1 MTFVPRL
8 AALLLLIATPIAA
21 RAAMINVPAGD
32 EAALITAI
40 DTANTNGEDDTIALA
55 AGSTYTFTAVNNGV
69 TALPVVTTRITIQGN
84 DAVVER
90 GGGPEF
96 RLIDVGS
103 TGDLTLDH
111 VTVRGGQVT
120 FTSVPPPF
128 FRDGGA
134 GIRVVGSG
142 KLSLANAVVTGN
154 TCTGP
159 VCFGG
164 GIFVQDD
171 DGPVVTL
178 VDSEVSQNFA
188 ESGGGICMN
197 HNDQTLHLTRTT
209 IRGNSGMEGG
219 GIGTFGA
226 DTITITDSLII
237 GNSVSAPGVQGG
249 ALGGGLLDV
258 SGATWT
264 ISGTTITG
272 NSASGAN
279 VSTGATNIYG
289 GGMAE
294 NGGATITIVNSTIT
308 GNSLT
313 NTEGGLVAGAG
324 LFSEGGGDWTL
335 NNVTV
340 SGNTI
345 TASNGSGGG
354 MEATR
359 GTFTLQN
366 SIVYGNT
373 AATNPDCSAL
383 GANMSN
389 PIFDS
394 LILTT
399 GHNIVGDTTG
409 CAGFVA
415 ATGDQIG
422 VDPLLGPLGDNGGP
436 THTQALLAGSPA
448 LDKGD
453 PAVPG
458 SGGTACEAVDQRG
471 TSRPQGTACDIGA
484 FEVGGPTPTTTTTL
498 PGGCPG
504 TRAPTYVSID
514 CRLDALIA
522 DIESAQDLGKVKA
535 ALLRSATVARE
546 KKVAAENTDPTNTKK
561 QKKLLKKSI
570 RKMISFGFRIRS
582 RNAVRQVPDAA
593 RRTALRT
600 IGAEIQADMKTL
612 MSSL

>member
-1 MTFVPRL
+1 MTLAPRL
-8 AALLLLIATPIAA
+8 AALLLLLATPLAA
-21 RAAMINVPAGD
+21 RAATINVPASD
-32 EAALITAI
+32 EAALIAAI
-40 DTANTNGEDDTIALA
+40 DTANGNGEDDDIALA
-55 AGSTYTFTAVNNGV
+55 AGSTYTFTAANNGAN
-69 TALPVVTTRITIQGN
+69 ALPVVTTKITIQGN
-84 DAVVER
+84 GAIVER

-103 TGDLTLDH
+103 TGDLTLDR
-111 VTVRGGQVT
+111 VTVRGGQLT
-120 FTSVPPPF
+120 FTAV
-128 FRDGGA
+128 RDGGA

-142 KLSLANAVVTGN
+142 KLSLTNAVVTAN
-154 TCTGP
+154 TCTGAI
-159 VCFGG
+159 CFGG

-171 DGPVVTL
+171 DAPVVTL
-178 VDSEVSQNFA
+178 IDSEVSENFA
-188 ESGGGICMN
+188 ESGGGICLN
-197 HNDQTLHLTRTT
+197 HNNQTLHLTRTT
-209 IRGNSGMEGG
+209 VRGNSGMEGG

-226 DTITITDSLII
+226 DTVTITDSLII
-237 GNSVSAPGVQGG
+237 GNSVTSSGMFGG
-249 ALGGGLLDV
+249 ALGGGILDV

-279 VSTGATNIYG
+279 TNAFATNIYG

-294 NGGATITIVNSTIT
+294 NGGATITLVNSTIT

-313 NTEGGLVAGAG
+313 NTAGGLVGGAG

-335 NNVTV
+335 NNVTI

-359 GTFTLQN
+359 GTFTLRN
-366 SIVYGNT
+366 SIVHGNT
-373 AATNPDCSAL
+373 AAANPDCSAL
-383 GANMSN
+383 GASMSG

-394 LILTT
+394 FVLTT

-409 CAGFVA
+409 CSGFVA
-415 ATGDQIG
+415 TTGDQVG
-422 VDPLLGPLGDNGGP
+422 VDPLLGPLADNGGP
-436 THTQALLAGSPA
+436 TQTMALLAGSPA
-448 LDKGD
+448 LDQAD

-484 FEVGGPTPTTTTTL
+484 FEVGGPTTTTTL
-498 PGGCPG
+498 PGGCD
-504 TRAPTYVSID
+504 TRAPTFVSID

-522 DIESAQDLGKVKA
+522 DLESAQDLGKVKTS
-535 ALLRSATVARE
+535 LLRSATAARE
-546 KKVAAENTDPTNTKK
+546 KKIAAENTDPANAKK
-561 QKKLLKKSI
+561 VKKLLKKAI
-570 RKMISFGFRIRS
+570 RKIISFGFRIRS
-582 RNAVRQVPDAA
+582 RNAVRAIPDAD

-600 IGAEIQADMKTL
+600 VGAEIQADMKTL
-612 MSSL
+612 MGSL